1 MAQKKTISY
10 LLLAAR
16 VLRVVE
22 QRIHEQ
28 LDKSGGIEEQLL
40 VLIAD
45 REVQNALTVPCF
57 HRAHPPDWMAMV
69 RCLQKCVCF
78 NFCYVCPE
86 PVLAYIQFFSLK
98 WHTQKT
104 FLHLHDL
111 IDLPLAEL
119 DTNTILIAPPDP
131 RCDFRSIDARR
142 DPKVGHEV
150 QRVVQKITEGVQPC
164 APELC
169 NDGFCVLRSCR
180 GKTVL
185 FFGVF
190 PNVCPEP
197 VLVKCSFLYTDG
209 SKRPILLTVEHTFQA
224 SHPGIPACETASLF
238 GVSL

>member
-111 IDLPLAEL
+111 SISPWLNSTPTPSSSRPQTLAATFGASMR
-119 DTNTILIAPPDP
+119 DVTP
-131 RCDFRSIDARR
+131 RSGMKSNGWSRR
-142 DPKVGHEV
+142 
-150 QRVVQKITEGVQPC
+150 
-164 APELC
+164 
-169 NDGFCVLRSCR
+169 
-180 GKTVL
+180 
-185 FFGVF
+185 
-190 PNVCPEP
+190 
-197 VLVKCSFLYTDG
+197 
-209 SKRPILLTVEHTFQA
+209 
-224 SHPGIPACETASLF
+224 
-238 GVSL
+238 